1 MSSTPATQDDDDDD
15 QEFCNKEQGTS
26 FIRRK
31 LLFPFCSLPR
41 ILLSKR
47 LADHL
52 NGRIRPD
59 QQASCSIFRQT
70 LGSLLAFSLLPVL
83 FAPTQ
88 GFSSRASFLFG
99 ICLFDSVFSP
109 GYSCL
114 ESLMQ

>member
-1 MSSTPATQDDDDDD
+1 MSSTPATEDDDDDPGFLQQGARD
-15 QEFCNKEQGTS
+15 KFHQKE
-26 FIRRK
+26 
-31 LLFPFCSLPR
+31 LLIPFCSLPR

-70 LGSLLAFSLLPVL
+70 LGSLLAFSLLPIL

-88 GFSSRASFLFG
+88 GSPSRASFLFG